1 MQDKKRKEKKQMSQM
16 GRPKS
21 ENPKSTK
28 FSLRL
33 DTQTEATLEN
43 YCMKHNIS
51 KGEAVRKGIDLLV
64 SEERNENMNGFNLV
78 AESYKRMVNDGKI
91 EKEVAEKEIRI
102 YEFLSTCD
110 DDDFC
115 SLIDSSAFNGIIRA
129 YLTLAINNAD
139 IDEKAKDKVVNQL
152 NWIFDERTAKQ
163 VLKGN

>member
-1 MQDKKRKEKKQMSQM
+1 MSKI
-16 GRPKS
+16 GRPNS

-33 DTQTEATLEN
+33 DAKTEAKLEN
-43 YCMKHNIS
+43 YCVKHNIS

-64 SEERNENMNGFNLV
+64 LFEERNENMNGFNLV

-91 EKEVAEKEIRI
+91 EKEVAEKEIRV

-110 DDDFC
+110 EDDFC
-115 SLIDSSAFNGIIRA
+115 RLVDSSAFNGIIKA
-129 YLTLAINNAD
+129 YLKLAISKAN
-139 IDEKAKDKVVNQL
+139 IDEKSKDKVMNQL
-152 NWIFDERTAKQ
+152 NWVFDEQTAKQ